1 MGSVSS
7 AFKKIGLGA
16 VTKPITGL
24 LGELTGANAAQAASQ
39 ALASSLQQQQTAAMN
54 LQKNMAADLRNT
66 EVADVQAAGT
76 ADAATELLKK
86 RRQGGGL
93 ASTLGL

>member
-7 AFKKIGLGA
+7 AFKKIIKVGIADPLGS
-16 VTKPITGL
+16 I
-24 LGELTGANAAQAASQ
+24 TGANAAARAAAQ
-39 ALASSLQQQQTAAMN
+39 LNSSLQQQQTAAMN